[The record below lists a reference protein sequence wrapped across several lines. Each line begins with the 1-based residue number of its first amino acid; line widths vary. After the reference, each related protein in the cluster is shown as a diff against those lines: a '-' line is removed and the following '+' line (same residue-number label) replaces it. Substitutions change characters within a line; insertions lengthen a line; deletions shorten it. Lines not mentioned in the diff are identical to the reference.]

1 MKGVDKIEKDIKRI
15 NGVLKKDSDIQFGII
30 TFFINKYYKDDV
42 VTKTE
47 TFIKENIFDRID
59 YKNKKLY
66 YQSII
71 KENNEI
77 GYAVTILFKKP

>member
-66 YQSII
+66 YQS
-71 KENNEI
+71 
-77 GYAVTILFKKP
+77 